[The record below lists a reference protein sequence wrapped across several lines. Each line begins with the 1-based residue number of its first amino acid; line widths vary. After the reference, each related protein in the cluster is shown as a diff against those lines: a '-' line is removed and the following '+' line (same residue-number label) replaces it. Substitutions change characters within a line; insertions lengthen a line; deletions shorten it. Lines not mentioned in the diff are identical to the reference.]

1 MSVGVGF
8 RVGFFCFALALPSA
22 AADISGLSW
31 GQFLASDANSAKA
44 TSITP
49 DTKPRALSVSMVVED
64 FSANAEGEKTEAT
77 ASFTGSFLITQ
88 PAKVQL
94 SKLHAT
100 VSGIVVKTPGSTIQL
115 ELSFGPAKSTVSWA
129 ETETKSERFTHDVD
143 MIIPDGHLPS
153 PFDVSALAF
162 VKKPGK
168 EGAAL
173 VTLDKITIDI
183 GEALVGENDKK
194 PALPV
199 AAPALVASKN

>member
-1 MSVGVGF
+1 MALGLCVRVASVL
-8 RVGFFCFALALPSA
+8 FALAAPVA

-31 GQFLASDANSAKA
+31 GEFLASDAGSAKA

-49 DTKPRALSVSMVVED
+49 NNGTRLLSVSMVVED

-77 ASFTGSFLITQ
+77 ASFTGSFLVTQ

-94 SKLHAT
+94 SRLHAT
-100 VSGIVVKTPGSTIQL
+100 VSGIIVKTPGSTVDL
-115 ELSFGPAKSTVSWA
+115 ALSFGPAKSTISWA
-129 ETETKSERFTHDVD
+129 DVETKSERFTRDVD
-143 MIIPDGHLPS
+143 MILPDGRLPS
-153 PFDVSALAF
+153 PFEVSALAF

-173 VTLDKITIDI
+173 VTLDKITIEI
-183 GEALVGENDKK
+183 GEALVGANDKK
-194 PALPV
+194 PALPE